1 MADTS
6 TSWSGLSS
14 TAAALMTVMMPY
26 PFAAVRSET
35 PSLRVNLVQGTA
47 AHLRHVARIVPLLRH
62 YPGTAPLVFDSSR
75 ADDRRNK
82 TQGRTIMTAFAHQR
96 GVTATLALLGVLS
109 TANLPASA
117 QTPDAIYAAAKT
129 EGAFVLYVGGPTAP
143 WEATA
148 RIFEQRYPGIKVAIT
163 GGFSNVLD
171 KKIDQQI
178 KDGKLEVDTAIFQTL
193 QDFVRWKAEGQLLPY
208 KPPGFDAIDQSFK
221 DADGAFYGVM
231 VNAMPY
237 MYNTEHVAAADVPNS
252 APDFLKPQFRGR
264 MVTPYPA
271 DDDATLWLFHKIVLK
286 YGWDYMDKY
295 MANKPN
301 FIQGHLGQQRSIA
314 SGQNWVTFD
323 SIFNITT
330 VEKKAGKP
338 VESHFST
345 VDATPIWPL
354 TGAIFKAAPH
364 PNAAKLFLGWLM
376 EPAQQAATGTW
387 SSRKDVPPPAGFKP
401 IFDYPVVN
409 DYRSFL
415 VNEREVVALRKRFEG
430 YTGPVVNAGGVR

>member
-1 MADTS
+1 MHACAMHAFPRR
-6 TSWSGLSS
+6 LV
-14 TAAALMTVMMPY
+14 AAAP
-26 PFAAVRSET
+26 
-35 PSLRVNLVQGTA
+35 
-47 AHLRHVARIVPLLRH
+47 
-62 YPGTAPLVFDSSR
+62 
-75 ADDRRNK
+75 
-82 TQGRTIMTAFAHQR
+82 
-96 GVTATLALLGVLS
+96 LALLALV
-109 TANLPASA
+109 TAAGQSVRA
-117 QTPDAIYAAAKT
+117 QGIDDVYPAAKA

-148 RIFEQRYPGIKVAIT
+148 RIFEQRYPGIKVSIT

-171 KKIDQQI
+171 KQIDRQLAA
-178 KDGKLEVDTAIFQTL
+178 GKLEVDTAIFQTL
-193 QDFVRWKAEGQLLPY
+193 QDFVRWRTEGRLLAF
-208 KPPGFDAIDQSFK
+208 KPAGFDAIDASFK

-237 MYNTEHVAAADVPNS
+237 MYNTEHVAAADVPDS
-252 APDFLKPQFRGR
+252 ALDFLKPQFRGR

-295 MANKPN
+295 MANKPG

-323 SIFNITT
+323 SIFNITG

-354 TGAIFKAAPH
+354 TGAIFKDAPH
-364 PNAAKLFLGWLM
+364 CNAAKLFLSWLL
-376 EPAQQAATGTW
+376 EPEQQASTGTW
-387 SSRKDVPPPAGFKP
+387 SSRGDVPPPAGFKP
-401 IFDYPVVN
+401 IFSYQVVN

-415 VNEREVVALRKRFEG
+415 TDEPQLLALRKRFEG

>member
-1 MADTS
+1 MPWPAGSRHACVDDNNTTGRNGRGGCATS
-6 TSWSGLSS
+6 TGQSIKTWWPG
-14 TAAALMTVMMPY
+14 AATRAQ
-26 PFAAVRSET
+26 A
-35 PSLRVNLVQGTA
+35 
-47 AHLRHVARIVPLLRH
+47 
-62 YPGTAPLVFDSSR
+62 LVFAR
-75 ADDRRNK
+75 PRGDDRRNETK
-82 TQGRTIMTAFAHQR
+82 SGRTIMPAS
-96 GVTATLALLGVLS
+96 ATHASVIFGSRHLLSAAVPLALLSLVAAFG
-109 TANLPASA
+109 LPARA
-117 QTPDAIYAAAKT
+117 QGVDQGLGALHAAAKA

-148 RIFEQRYPGIKVAIT
+148 RIFEQRYPGIKVSIT

-171 KKIDQQI
+171 KKIDQQLAA
-178 KDGKLEVDTAIFQTL
+178 GKLEVDTAIFQTL
-193 QDFVRWKAEGQLLPY
+193 QDFARWRADGRLLAF
-208 KPPGFDAIDQSFK
+208 KPAGFDAIDPSFK
-221 DADGAFYGVM
+221 DKDGAFYGVM

-237 MYNTEHVAAADVPNS
+237 MYNTEHVAPADVPDS
-252 APDFLKPQFRGR
+252 ALDFLKPNFRGK

-295 MANKPN
+295 MASKPS

-323 SIFNITT
+323 SIFNITG

-354 TGAIFKAAPH
+354 TGAIFKDAPH
-364 PNAAKLFLGWLM
+364 PSAAKLFLSWLL
-376 EPAQQAATGTW
+376 EPGQQATTGTW
-387 SSRKDVPPPAGFKP
+387 SSRRDVPPPEGFRP
-401 IFDYPVVN
+401 IFGYQVVN
-409 DYRSFL
+409 DYMSFL
-415 VNEREVVALRKRFEG
+415 TDEPQLLALRKRFEG